1 MGSGG
6 HADYYQR
13 RHCGAIG
20 VESMS
25 AQWIA
30 VLTTSLLCFAI
41 KFIGHSIPE
50 SLLAKPRI
58 DRITTLIPIVLLS
71 SLIAMQTLTEK
82 TVRVFDHRIAGIVFA
97 LLALRAKAPLPIIV
111 IGAMVTS
118 AIFYRVRI

>member
-1 MGSGG
+1 
-6 HADYYQR
+6 
-13 RHCGAIG
+13 
-20 VESMS
+20 MS
-25 AQWIA
+25 AQWMA

-50 SLLAKPRI
+50 TLLAKPRI